1 MMPDPAPEPAA
12 ASGTGAAP
20 VSTPGTAP
28 VTACVLIIGNEILS
42 GRTQDVNLA
51 YLAKALNEV
60 GVRVTEARVIRDEEA
75 AIVDAVN
82 ACRAAYDYVFTT
94 GGIGPTHDD
103 ITSACIARAFGVP
116 VVRDPA
122 AEAVMRVHYGDVGIN
137 EARLKMAD
145 VPQGAEL
152 IENPV
157 SSAPGFQ
164 IGNVIVLPG
173 VPRILQAMVDG
184 LKGRLR
190 GGAPVLSRTVSAFT
204 TESSI
209 AAGLSAVQDRHGAV
223 EIGSYPFVRSG
234 RFGTSLVSRCSDRA
248 ALEAAVADIIALL
261 KAMNVEPIRDDE
273 PSAA

>member
-1 MMPDPAPEPAA
+1 MADPASDPAPEPAA
-12 ASGTGAAP
+12 VAA
-20 VSTPGTAP
+20 T

-51 YLAKALNEV
+51 FLAKALNEV
-60 GVRVTEARVIRDEEA
+60 GIRIMEARVVRDEEA

-116 VVRDPA
+116 LERNPA
-122 AEAVMRVHYGDVGIN
+122 AEAVLRVHYSEAGIN
-137 EARLKMAD
+137 AARLKMAD
-145 VPQGAEL
+145 VPHGAEL

-164 IGNVIVLPG
+164 LGNVFVLPG

-190 GGAPVLSRTVSAFT
+190 GGAPVLSRTISAFT

-209 AAGLSAVQDRHGAV
+209 ALPLAAVQDQHPAV
-223 EIGSYPFVRSG
+223 EIGSYPFVRAA
-234 RFGTSLVSRCSDRA
+234 RFGTSLVCRSTQPA
-248 ALEAAVADIIALL
+248 ALDAAVADIVALL
-261 KAMNVEPIRDDE
+261 KGAGIEPIRDDE
-273 PSAA
+273 ASAA

>member
-1 MMPDPAPEPAA
+1 MSESVSEPAA
-12 ASGTGAAP
+12 AECPTGAA
-20 VSTPGTAP
+20 VSVP

-51 YLAKALNEV
+51 YLAKTLNEV
-60 GVRVTEARVIRDEEA
+60 GIRVMEARVIRDDER

-82 ACRAAYDYVFTT
+82 ACRVVYDYVFTT

-116 VVRDPA
+116 IVRDPE
-122 AEAVMRVHYGDVGIN
+122 AERLMRVHYGGVGLN
-137 EARLKMAD
+137 AARLKMAD
-145 VPQGAEL
+145 VPQGSSL

-164 IGNVIVLPG
+164 IGNVIVLAG

-190 GGAPVLSRTVSAFT
+190 GGETVLSRTVSAFT
-204 TESSI
+204 TESAI
-209 AAGLSAVQDRHGAV
+209 AAGLSAVQDRYPQV
-223 EIGSYPFVRSG
+223 EIGSYPFARSG
-234 RFGTSLVSRCSDRA
+234 RFGTSLVSRSTDA
-248 ALEAAVADIIALL
+248 DALAAAVDDILALL
-261 KAMNVEPIRDDE
+261 QGMGVDPIRDDA